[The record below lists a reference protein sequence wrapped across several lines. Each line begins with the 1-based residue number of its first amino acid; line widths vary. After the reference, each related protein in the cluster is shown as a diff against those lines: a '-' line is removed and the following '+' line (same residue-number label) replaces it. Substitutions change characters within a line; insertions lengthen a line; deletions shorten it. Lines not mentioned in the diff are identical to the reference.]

1 MLISAPSHPGMPYRA
16 PKTPPHKLRFPG
28 LMAML
33 ICRSLVG
40 DPYIV
45 QDPGD
50 AVASAAF
57 LLSGLRSL
65 QFLCRGTKG
74 APGRG
79 LGIDRNTGTEESSR
93 RL

>member
-1 MLISAPSHPGMPYRA
+1 
-16 PKTPPHKLRFPG
+16 
-28 LMAML
+28 MAML

-57 LLSGLRSL
+57 LLSGLRV
-65 QFLCRGTKG
+65 G
-74 APGRG
+74 G
-79 LGIDRNTGTEESSR
+79 LKVRQGGD
-93 RL
+93 